1 MPPPPVPLEA
11 AALSASCRLAWSCP
25 LTLKVGFVTVPSAF
39 TNEPPPSA
47 FAALDATLYSCE
59 PLTASLLDAPT
70 VPAIRFVIFVP
81 EAPASVTRAFAEPAS
96 YATNALFTT
105 PLESVVSPSFFNWL
119 RLTASLSCDA
129 SATLVIWR
137 LIDALPTEMVF
148 ARLAVEL
155 APSATAPVAV
165 ALVLAPI
172 ASDWAALAEAL
183 SPSAIAEVLNARA
196 FEPIATLCSDADA
209 FAPSARLSEP
219 ANVPLPIATPEPS
232 PSAPL
237 PIATAPVFE
246 ALGPVSGVAMAPV
259 PIATPSVTSAVE
271 SLPMAVAFVPVADPS
286 VTAAYAE
293 APAKLRPPTATCARI
308 AVAIAVFARLLLLRP
323 FCSSET
329 ATHVPVDSFHTD
341 LYVLFILLLT
351 PTKLKRFAF
360 AARHIGR
367 SPSGFRMTKRFLES
381 RSGPTFIAPLSELL
395 LNAATT
401 NRQ

>member
-1 MPPPPVPLEA
+1 MR
-11 AALSASCRLAWSCP
+11 RLC
-25 LTLKVGFVTVPSAF
+25 LPSG
-39 TNEPPPSA
+39 SW
-47 FAALDATLYSCE
+47 
-59 PLTASLLDAPT
+59 
-70 VPAIRFVIFVP
+70 IFVP

-96 YATNALFTT
+96 YATNELFTT

-165 ALVLAPI
+165 AVVLAPI

-196 FEPIATLCSDADA
+196 FEPIATLFSDADA
-209 FAPSARLSEP
+209 FAPDARLSEP

-246 ALGPVSGVAMAPV
+246 ALGPVSGGCNG
-259 PIATPSVTSAVE
+259 TR
-271 SLPMAVAFVPVADPS
+271 AD
-286 VTAAYAE
+286 
-293 APAKLRPPTATCARI
+293 RD
-308 AVAIAVFARLLLLRP
+308 AIGDVGDRVLTDGRCVRAGRRP
-323 FCSSET
+323 FGHGCIRRC
-329 ATHVPVDSFHTD
+329 AGQFQ
-341 LYVLFILLLT
+341 
-351 PTKLKRFAF
+351 
-360 AARHIGR
+360 AADCNLQRGSRSR
-367 SPSGFRMTKRFLES
+367 SPSS
-381 RSGPTFIAPLSELL
+381 RACSCCAPFPARRRRPMSLS
-395 LNAATT
+395 TRST
-401 NRQ
+401 QTCMSCSYYC